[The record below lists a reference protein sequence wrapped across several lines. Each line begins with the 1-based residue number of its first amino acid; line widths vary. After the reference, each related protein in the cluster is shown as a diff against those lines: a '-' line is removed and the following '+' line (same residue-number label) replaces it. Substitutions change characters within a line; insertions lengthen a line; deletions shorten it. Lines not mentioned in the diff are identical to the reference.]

1 MSAWPSE
8 NHLVSWLN
16 LSPKRQISGGKLI
29 KHEHSQGKN
38 RVANA
43 LRMAATT
50 LFRSDSYLGARF
62 RSLGGRLGPG
72 KAVKAMAAH
81 RARLIYR
88 MLKHGQAWV
97 DRGAVE
103 HEQRRQYREQ
113 LALERKA
120 SALGFRLVPAA

>member
-1 MSAWPSE
+1 MGVPVHFAILWATIASNGSVSA
-8 NHLVSWLN
+8 
-16 LSPKRQISGGKLI
+16 
-29 KHEHSQGKN
+29 
-38 RVANA
+38 
-43 LRMAATT
+43 
-50 LFRSDSYLGARF
+50 
-62 RSLGGRLGPG
+62 GP
-72 KAVKAMAAH
+72 KAMAAH
-81 RARLIYR
+81 LARLIYR